1 MRLRLRATRVLVLPA
16 VLLALANGHVY
27 PESSIAGT
35 VLAVAGLILL
45 IVSAGGRIW
54 ASAYVTGKKNRVL
67 VTHGPFS
74 IVRNP
79 LYFFSFVGFVGAGL
93 SFESFTLVAVFA
105 LTFFVTH
112 WPTIHAEER
121 RLEELFG
128 DAYRT
133 YRSRVPRFIP
143 AFRKAETSGIVELD
157 TRRFSKAVLECMAIP
172 LVYVL
177 VEVAELAKSSSL
189 LPTFWRL
196 P

>member
-1 MRLRLRATRVLVLPA
+1 MKLRLRATRVLVLPA
-16 VLLALANGHVY
+16 VLLALVTRHAY
-27 PESSIAGT
+27 PEDSIADT
-35 VLAVAGLILL
+35 VLSASGLVLL

-54 ASAYVTGKKNRVL
+54 ASAYLTGRKNRAL
-67 VTHGPFS
+67 VTQGPFS

-93 SFESFTLVAVFA
+93 SFESVTIAAVFA

-121 RLEELFG
+121 ALEELFG

-143 AFRKAETSGIVELD
+143 AFRKAETDGIVELD
-157 TRRFSKAVLECMAIP
+157 TNGFSKAVVECMAIP
-172 LVYVL
+172 LVFVL
-177 VEVAELAKSSSL
+177 AELTELAKLSSL

>member
-1 MRLRLRATRVLVLPA
+1 MLPA
-16 VLLALANGHVY
+16 LLLALVTGHAY
-27 PESSIAGT
+27 AENSIADTALG
-35 VLAVAGLILL
+35 AAGLILL

-54 ASAYVTGKKNRVL
+54 ASAYLTGRKNRAL

-93 SFESFTLVAVFA
+93 SFESVTLAGVFA
-105 LTFFVTH
+105 LTFFLTH

-128 DAYRT
+128 EAYRT

-157 TRRFSKAVLECMAIP
+157 TRGFSKAVLECMAIP
-172 LVYVL
+172 LVYVMAQ
-177 VEVAELAKSSSL
+177 VAELAKLSSL